1 MAEDGAPPVTNVIS
15 GEAQPASEDEVGPAS
30 SEIPAT
36 IEIDSGANVQPK
48 LAGEPAV
55 IHVNTGPQV
64 AGGQLES
71 TNATAGLV
79 LAILGLVT
87 LLGGAA
93 ALCCGPSLCFTIP
106 AMILVSSDKKKI
118 VGVTT
123 HPDIGMINASNVIN
137 IISLILALLGIGLY
151 LIFFLLL
158 GGLSAL

>member
-1 MAEDGAPPVTNVIS
+1 MN
-15 GEAQPASEDEVGPAS
+15 EDEVGPES

-71 TNATAGLV
+71 TNAVAGLV
-79 LAILGLVT
+79 LAILGLMTVI
-87 LLGGAA
+87 GGAA

-106 AMILVSSDKKKI
+106 AMIIVSSDQKKI
-118 VGVTT
+118 VGAIT
-123 HPDIGMINASNVIN
+123 HPDRGMINASNVIN
-137 IISLILALLGIGLY
+137 IISLILALLGLGMY
-151 LIFFLLL
+151 LIFIIFL
-158 GGLSAL
+158 GGLGAL